1 MSYTDDSV
9 KAKLSALNETQEGIV
24 AVAQW
29 IMFHRRFAD
38 RTATLWMHRLRD
50 SSPPKRLNLIYL
62 ANEVVQQSKARKKNE
77 FVAAFSPIIAEATTT
92 AYKGATHDVQQKLR
106 RVIEVWR
113 QRLIFDPAIQDAV
126 ERGVDELDRSRE
138 KAKKP
143 ALGGSL
149 FSSSSSSAAAPQ
161 ELQPLVQAQNALA
174 KAELASKPAVASAKA
189 EFHKLTDPTT
199 PLPTPPVHAA
209 RLSALLKGL
218 ANAEGAVAETL
229 KARRELLSGLET
241 LINTHRAALAED
253 AAQAAE
259 LAARR
264 ENVEARKRDVED
276 GIMRGLSETTPADA
290 TPEAGAVVEEPERPD
305 IEALTPPPVESLT
318 PIGTPP
324 PLDTTGTTAAA
335 NMIEETE
342 THAPTLDDR
351 VPSYMPPGLELPDQQ
366 SPSAV
371 QAHGPEQ
378 PKPLDPRRRRGN
390 EGVNGNGEGAGAK
403 RRKMSVSKADDDFA
417 EFTSGGLDSDVAEM
431 LGRE

>member
-24 AVAQW
+24 AALRRP
-29 IMFHRRFAD
+29 HRNPLDAPPP
-38 RTATLWMHRLRD
+38 RLL
-50 SSPPKRLNLIYL
+50 PPKRLNLIYL

-126 ERGVDELDRSRE
+126 ERG
-138 KAKKP
+138 
-143 ALGGSL
+143 
-149 FSSSSSSAAAPQ
+149 AAAPQ

-390 EGVNGNGEGAGAK
+390 EG
-403 RRKMSVSKADDDFA
+403 
-417 EFTSGGLDSDVAEM
+417 
-431 LGRE
+431 